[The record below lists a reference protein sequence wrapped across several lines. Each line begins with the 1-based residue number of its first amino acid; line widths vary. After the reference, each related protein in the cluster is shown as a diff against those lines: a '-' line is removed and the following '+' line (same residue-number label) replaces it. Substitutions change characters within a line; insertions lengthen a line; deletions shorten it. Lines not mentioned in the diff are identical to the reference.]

1 MEAQAEAEEGEAE
14 ENQTQEGEAMSQ
26 VGKYFKAS
34 EFECP
39 CCRKTAPSRTL
50 VSILDAARAQLGP
63 LRINSSYRCL
73 PHNAEVGGV
82 SDSMH
87 LPQEDGRVLAA
98 DVTYNDV
105 SKRHGEHILKLYI
118 TLENIARRFG
128 DLSYGMG
135 LYGSFVHFDTRGEAD
150 KPMARWDKYPW
161 VR

>member
-1 MEAQAEAEEGEAE
+1 
-14 ENQTQEGEAMSQ
+14 MSQ
-26 VGKYFKAS
+26 VGKYFTAA

-50 VSILDAARAQLGP
+50 VSILDTARAQLGP

-73 PHNAEVGGV
+73 SHNAEVGGV

-87 LPQEDGRVLAA
+87 LAQDDGRVLAA
-98 DVTYNDV
+98 DVTYSDV
-105 SKRHGEHILKLYI
+105 SKRHGEHILRLYV

-135 LYGSFVHFDTRGEAD
+135 LYGSFVHFDTRGEVD

>member
-1 MEAQAEAEEGEAE
+1 
-14 ENQTQEGEAMSQ
+14 MSQ
-26 VGKYFKAS
+26 VGKYFTAA

-50 VSILDAARAQLGP
+50 VSILDTARAQLGP

-73 PHNAEVGGV
+73 SHNAEVGGV

-87 LPQEDGRVLAA
+87 LPQDDGRVLAA
-98 DVTYNDV
+98 DVTYSDI
-105 SKRHGEHILKLYI
+105 SKRHGEHILRLYI
-118 TLENIARRFG
+118 TLENIARRFDG
-128 DLSYGMG
+128 LSYGMG
-135 LYGSFVHFDTRGEAD
+135 LYGSFVHFDTRSEATPP